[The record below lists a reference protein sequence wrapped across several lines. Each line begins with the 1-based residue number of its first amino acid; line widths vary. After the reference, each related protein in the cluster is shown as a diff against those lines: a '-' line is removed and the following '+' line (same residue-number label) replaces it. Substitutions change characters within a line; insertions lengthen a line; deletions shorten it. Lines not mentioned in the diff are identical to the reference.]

1 MSAFQTLATFLGL
14 ATVITTTACGDDVVA
29 IDLEEMSASGFT
41 GHAELQQ
48 NADGKTLFP
57 KVTSWV
63 NLQGSTLGNVLLGG
77 TVYSG
82 TCDLLGARSP
92 NSNYV
97 GVNKLIAGT
106 LEPAFESLILGEMES
121 ISGER
126 FSFVV
131 DAIDQAP
138 RLVRHVAC
146 GNIP

>member
-1 MSAFQTLATFLGL
+1 MSAFQTFATFLGL
-14 ATVITTTACGDDVVA
+14 TTVITTTACGDDVVV

-41 GHAELQQ
+41 GHVELQQ
-48 NADGKTLFP
+48 DADGKTLFP

-63 NLQGSTLGNVLLGG
+63 SLQGSTLDVQLGG

-82 TCDLLGARSP
+82 TCDSLGTRSP

-97 GVNKLIAGT
+97 GVNKVIAGT
-106 LEPAFESLILGEMES
+106 LAPAFESLILGEMES
-121 ISGER
+121 IRGER
-126 FSFVV
+126 FAFVV